1 MDHQSG
7 TSSANNSSSFPASR
21 LRQRISKRDE
31 SPQCYLMGSLH
42 SRVYLSCRSV
52 WGWGVRTEEQQQ
64 VTIINNLNTLYKTQF
79 ALVGD
84 NDENQMGISIV
95 GQFVLLLL

>member
-1 MDHQSG
+1 M
-7 TSSANNSSSFPASR
+7 
-21 LRQRISKRDE
+21 K
-31 SPQCYLMGSLH
+31 
-42 SRVYLSCRSV
+42 VRSV
-52 WGWGVRTEEQQQ
+52 IWWGLSTLVFIYRVGPCGAALGSEEQQQ

-95 GQFVLLLL
+95 GQFVLLLLWRAGWWITIESVNGRGELVSPTPHY